1 MREHTMTMTKHLPV
15 SPEVVFD
22 AWTTPDHMANWL
34 SPMTTATVPRLDL
47 RVGGEYQIDMHG
59 GEKDYVHTGRYLE
72 IDRPHK
78 LVFTWLS
85 EGTQQ
90 QETVV
95 TLELEADGD
104 GTALTL
110 THERFPSAESR
121 DNHEK
126 GWTAI
131 VEKLDAVFANE
142 RTGS

>member
-1 MREHTMTMTKHLPV
+1 MSELTLTLTRHLPA

-34 SPMTTATVPRLDL
+34 SPMTTASIPRLDL
-47 RVGGEYQIDMHG
+47 RVGGEFQIDMHG

-78 LVFTWLS
+78 LVFTWIS

-95 TLELEADGD
+95 TLELKPDGD

-131 VEKLDAVFANE
+131 VEKLDAVFASE

>member
-1 MREHTMTMTKHLPV
+1 MSELTLTLTRHLPV

-34 SPMTTATVPRLDL
+34 SPMTTASVPRLDL
-47 RVGGEYQIDMHG
+47 RVGGEFQIDMHG
-59 GEKDYVHTGRYLE
+59 GEKVHIHPGRYLE
-72 IDRPHK
+72 IDRPNK

-95 TLELEADGD
+95 TLELEPDGD

-110 THERFPSAESR
+110 THERFPTAESR

-131 VEKLDAVFANE
+131 VEKLGGVFANE